1 MLDAKHLPRTYSNSA
16 VTLVGW
22 LIWVDNSYEAEIS
35 ELSLFSMKVKVVS
48 SQVGLFFHVFSMV
61 FHGISIMV
69 LAISQVLTFKFVHAV
84 PTVSRVLRPW
94 FLCQG
99 THLCQRRPSNIS
111 AR

>member
-48 SQVGLFFHVFSMV
+48 SQVGLFFHVFSLV

-69 LAISQVLTFKFVHAV
+69 FSISQVLTFKFVHAV
-84 PTVSRVLRPW
+84 PTISRVLRPW

>member
-22 LIWVDNSYEAEIS
+22 LIWVDNSHEAEIS
-35 ELSLFSMKVKVVS
+35 DLSLFSMKVKVVS
-48 SQVGLFFHVFSMV
+48 SQVGLFFHVF
-61 FHGISIMV
+61 FIFNGISIMV

-84 PTVSRVLRPW
+84 PTVIQVLKPW